1 MFTKFIH
8 KHKTIF
14 FSCLFVFILILIEL
28 IIFVIF
34 FKNMENNN
42 EIILKNMEKND
53 KEIFFLVERSLNS
66 NSEKF
71 HNQSSNFIPEQQI
84 PEQQIPE
91 QQIPEQQI
99 PEQQIPEQ
107 QIFEQ
112 QIPEQKKNLLGKMS
126 DFIVSEEGDYLLKQ
140 TGRLGKKAVKSVFK
154 VYENKKIKE
163 EERQNSNLNINN
175 QILDEQH
182 QELNSYF
189 NKSPKN
195 GQFKDKKKFIKK
207 ILPNLNTNNQPL
219 NKKQQGTY
227 IVRQKTLP
235 TTKKTPLR
243 VIKPVRK
250 NLPIRQFSRR
260 TTLPIMNFKRF

>member
-1 MFTKFIH
+1 
-8 KHKTIF
+8 
-14 FSCLFVFILILIEL
+14 
-28 IIFVIF
+28 
-34 FKNMENNN
+34 
-42 EIILKNMEKND
+42 MEKND

-66 NSEKF
+66 NSEKL
-71 HNQSSNFIPEQQI
+71 HNQLSNFIPEQQI

-91 QQIPEQQI
+91 QQILEQQILEQQI

-107 QIFEQ
+107 QILEQQIPEQQIPEQQILEQQILEQ

-189 NKSPKN
+189 NNSPKN

-260 TTLPIMNFKRF
+260 TTFPIMNFKRF